1 MNIYTLSWARMPN
14 LYTRAGMP
22 NLYTRASVPNL
33 YTRAGVPN
41 LYTRAGRDAH
51 PTSMRMKYSEVWF
64 NIRFK

>member
-1 MNIYTLSWARMPN
+1 MPN
-14 LYTRAGMP
+14 LYTGAGMA

>member
-1 MNIYTLSWARMPN
+1 MWAGVPN
-14 LYTRAGMP
+14 LYTGAGMA